1 MVFDQEATSEII
13 LRAKYILVVEGGS
26 LSIGSEEE
34 PFMGD
39 AVIELYGD
47 TKTIE
52 LPNYGAKVM
61 LRICVKTI
69 TYMNAVANFSLI
81 KIHP

>member
-1 MVFDQEATSEII
+1 MVFDQEATSEIV

-61 LRICVKTI
+61 MGSRVCVKTI
-69 TYMNAVANFSLI
+69 TNANFTIVESY
-81 KIHP
+81 P